1 MEKLIDKVNLV
12 GGVIVSILS
21 TVLGPMW
28 ILFAALYI
36 LNILDWITGW
46 YWASK
51 NKKSSSKVGAQGIAK
66 KVGYWIVIGVGFFI
80 GYAFKEMGKVLSIPL
95 EFMNGIGWFVLAN
108 YLVNEMRSLLENLL
122 KLGIPV
128 QGFLVKGLKITSE
141 LIDNVADGNLP
152 KSNDKKD

>member
-1 MEKLIDKVNLV
+1 MEKVIDKVNLI
-12 GGVIVSILS
+12 GGGIVSIFS
-21 TVLGPMW
+21 AVLGPMW

-51 NKKSSSKVGAQGIAK
+51 NKKSSSKVGAKGIAK

-95 EFMNGIGWFVLAN
+95 EFMNGIGWFVLAS

-141 LIDNVADGNLP
+141 LIDNAADESLP

>member
-12 GGVIVSILS
+12 GGGIVSILS
-21 TVLGPMW
+21 AVLGPMW

-80 GYAFKEMGKVLSIPL
+80 GYAFKEMGRVIGIPL
-95 EFMNGIGWFVLAN
+95 EFMKSIGWFVLAN
-108 YLVNEMRSLLENLL
+108 YIVNEMRSLLENLL

-128 QGFLVKGLKITSE
+128 QGFLIKGLRITSD
-141 LIDNVADGNLP
+141 LIDNAAEGNLP
-152 KSNDKKD
+152 KRKDKND